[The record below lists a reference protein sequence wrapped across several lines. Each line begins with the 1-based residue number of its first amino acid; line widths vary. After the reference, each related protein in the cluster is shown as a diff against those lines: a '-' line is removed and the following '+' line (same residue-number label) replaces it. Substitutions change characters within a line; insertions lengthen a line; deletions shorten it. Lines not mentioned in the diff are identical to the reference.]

1 MSHFL
6 HETVSDIRH
15 GRETWR
21 VFVALCGPAFMIAV
35 TLALSKILLRRS

>member
-21 VFVALCGPAFMIAV
+21 VFVTLCSAAFVIAV
-35 TLALSKILLRRS
+35 SFVLSRGF